1 MYIHKKLLD
10 QKDDFREDWSSILLW
25 KISYTYT
32 NENPYCE
39 ACTAEN
45 MAYKANFGVAE
56 VKPVALKWC
65 LYSDAYTAEDCAKLI
80 YPPRNG
86 RIK

>member
-1 MYIHKKLLD
+1 
-10 QKDDFREDWSSILLW
+10 LLW

-45 MAYKANFGVAE
+45 IAYRADFGVAE
-56 VKPVALKWC
+56 VKPVALNAMPVQLKPVP
-65 LYSDAYTAEDCAKLI
+65 TN
-80 YPPRNG
+80 R
-86 RIK
+86 